1 MDKYYGD
8 YLTSVGK
15 YLDEIIKE
23 YFPANHNG
31 IFFDIGA
38 YDPIKISNSYH
49 FELNGWDTYCFE
61 ANPNLIHNL
70 KKKRKNV
77 FNCAISDTN
86 KEATEFNIVYQN
98 EHNADWNKVAS
109 FSSLD
114 LTYFKLPCYQNFLN
128 KKQYRVETIKV
139 GQRTLNSFLA
149 NELKSIDNIDVLE
162 IDIEGGEFNCL
173 KGIDLKKYTPKVI
186 LLENM
191 DNNQDI
197 MNYLNNFNYK
207 LDKKYHYNEFYVKNK

>member
-8 YLTSVGK
+8 YLTPVGK
-15 YLDEIIKE
+15 YLDEIIKD
-23 YFPANHNG
+23 YFPKNYTG

-70 KKKRKNV
+70 KKVRKNV
-77 FNCAISDTN
+77 FHCAISDTN
-86 KEATEFNIVYQN
+86 KETSEFNIVYQN
-98 EHNADWNKVAS
+98 EHNTEWNKVAS
-109 FSSLD
+109 FSSLN
-114 LTYFKLPCYQNFLN
+114 LTYFTMPCYQDFLN
-128 KKQYRVETIKV
+128 KKQYRVEKIKV
-139 GQRTLNSFLA
+139 EQRTLNSFLE

-173 KGIDLKKYTPKVI
+173 KGIDLNKYTPKVI

-191 DNNQDI
+191 DNNHDI
-197 MNYLNNFNYK
+197 IKYLNKFNYK
-207 LDKKYHYNEFYVKNK
+207 LDKKYHYNEFYVKV